1 MREEQIIKGYDSA
14 IIAKLFRFMKPY
26 WPMAVLAV
34 AALLLATGGELLRP
48 VLIQRA
54 IDNHIMGNTVAIRD
68 DRIGQGVL
76 SDTEI
81 EEGAPLID
89 GYRYVAASSLKNIT
103 KAKQKALGEQGLL
116 IRKDFILFQLD
127 EKSRAAAE
135 AHPEVIS
142 TGSGYGVIAREDLKS
157 LNQDEVIT
165 LRRDDVSSL
174 RTIGV
179 TYLVVLLAVL
189 VFSFLQVYLMAYTG
203 QGVMKD
209 LRGRLLRHTMRQ
221 SLGFLNR
228 TPVGSFVTRLTNDV
242 ETINEFFTTVAI
254 SVLKDLSMMIGVI
267 VTLFLLD
274 RTLALIT
281 LATLP
286 PVIALTLYFRVK
298 ARDAYRNVRLWVSRV
313 NAFLSEHISG
323 IAVVQIFARE
333 KRSFKEFDERN
344 TTLLQA
350 NLKEVF
356 VFALFRPFTQFLKS
370 FSIGIIIYFGAKY
383 FLSASLSLGV
393 LIAFINLIE
402 KFYRPVMDISE
413 KFTILQSA
421 MAGGERVF
429 NLLET
434 TESIEETAETFPAA
448 SEAPLPEV
456 PEGRLEFR
464 DVYFAYVED
473 EPVLKGLKFTVEPG
487 ETVAIVG
494 YTGAGKTTITN
505 LIARLWDIQS
515 GSILLDS
522 HDLREYPLAELRRHV
537 QPVQQDVF
545 LFSGSIL
552 GNITLGADMSR
563 GRIERAIEVVNA
575 DSFIKHLPKGLD
587 TDLHEGGT
595 NLSGGQRQLISFA
608 RIIAHNPRLVI
619 LDEATSSIDTE
630 TEKLIQEALT
640 EVFRGRTNLV
650 IAHRLSTIQHAD
662 RILVL
667 NEGVLVEEG
676 HHASLLAQKGVYY
689 NLYKLQYQFAGGNNT
704 G

>member
-1 MREEQIIKGYDSA
+1 VREEQIIKGYDSA
-14 IIAKLFRFMKPY
+14 IIAKLFKFMKPY
-26 WPMAVLAV
+26 LPAAVLAV
-34 AALLLATGGELLRP
+34 AALLLATGGELIRP

-54 IDNHIMGNTVAIRD
+54 IDNHIMGNTVAVRD
-68 DRIGQGVL
+68 DRIGTGVL
-76 SDTEI
+76 SDMEI
-81 EEGAPLID
+81 DEDAPLIG
-89 GYRYVAASSLKNIT
+89 GYRYIPASSLQNLT
-103 KAKQKALGEQGLL
+103 KSEQKSLAEKGVL
-116 IRKDFILFQLD
+116 IRKDFILFPLD

-135 AHPEVIS
+135 NRRDVIAA
-142 TGSGYGVIAREDLKS
+142 GSGYGVIAREDLKS
-157 LNQDEVIT
+157 LDREETAAV
-165 LRRDDVSSL
+165 RRHDVSSL
-174 RTIGV
+174 REIGV
-179 TYLVVLLAVL
+179 TYLAVLLAVM

-209 LRGRLLRHTMRQ
+209 LRGKLLRRTVGQR
-221 SLGFLNR
+221 LGFLNR
-228 TPVGSFVTRLTNDV
+228 TPVGSFVTRITNDV

-254 SVLKDLSMMIGVI
+254 SVLKDFSMMIGVI
-267 VTLFLLD
+267 ITLFLLD

-344 TTLLQA
+344 TSLLKA

-370 FSIGIIIYFGAKY
+370 FSIGIIIYFGAGY

-434 TESIEETAETFPAA
+434 EDCIEETAGTFPAA
-448 SEAPLPEV
+448 SEGPLPKE

-464 DVYFAYVED
+464 DVRFAYVED
-473 EPVLKGLKFTVEPG
+473 EPVLKGLSFAVEPG
-487 ETVAIVG
+487 ETAAIVG

-522 HDLREYPLAELRRHV
+522 HDLREYPLDDLRRHV

-545 LFSGSIL
+545 LFSGTIL
-552 GNITLGADMSR
+552 ENITLGADMPRSR
-563 GRIERAIEVVNA
+563 VERAAAVVNA
-575 DSFIKHLPKGLD
+575 DSFIKDMPNGLD
-587 TDLHEGGT
+587 TVLHEGGT

-608 RIIAHNPRLVI
+608 RIIAHNPRVVI

-676 HHASLLAQKGVYY
+676 HHESLLARKGVYY
-689 NLYKLQYQFAGGNNT
+689 NLYNLQYQFADRE
-704 G
+704 

>member
-1 MREEQIIKGYDSA
+1 
-14 IIAKLFRFMKPY
+14 
-26 WPMAVLAV
+26 
-34 AALLLATGGELLRP
+34 
-48 VLIQRA
+48 
-54 IDNHIMGNTVAIRD
+54 
-68 DRIGQGVL
+68 
-76 SDTEI
+76 
-81 EEGAPLID
+81 
-89 GYRYVAASSLKNIT
+89 
-103 KAKQKALGEQGLL
+103 
-116 IRKDFILFQLD
+116 
-127 EKSRAAAE
+127 
-135 AHPEVIS
+135 
-142 TGSGYGVIAREDLKS
+142 
-157 LNQDEVIT
+157 
-165 LRRDDVSSL
+165 
-174 RTIGV
+174 
-179 TYLVVLLAVL
+179 
-189 VFSFLQVYLMAYTG
+189 
-203 QGVMKD
+203 
-209 LRGRLLRHTMRQ
+209 
-221 SLGFLNR
+221 
-228 TPVGSFVTRLTNDV
+228 
-242 ETINEFFTTVAI
+242 
-254 SVLKDLSMMIGVI
+254 
-267 VTLFLLD
+267 
-274 RTLALIT
+274 
-281 LATLP
+281 
-286 PVIALTLYFRVK
+286 
-298 ARDAYRNVRLWVSRV
+298 
-313 NAFLSEHISG
+313 
-323 IAVVQIFARE
+323 
-333 KRSFKEFDERN
+333 
-344 TTLLQA
+344 
-350 NLKEVF
+350 
-356 VFALFRPFTQFLKS
+356 
-370 FSIGIIIYFGAKY
+370 
-383 FLSASLSLGV
+383 
-393 LIAFINLIE
+393 
-402 KFYRPVMDISE
+402 MDISE

-434 TESIEETAETFPAA
+434 TDSIEETAGTFPAA
-448 SEAPLPEV
+448 SEAPLPEE
-456 PEGRLEFR
+456 PRGRLEFK

>member
-34 AALLLATGGELLRP
+34 AALLLATGGELIRP

-54 IDNHIMGNTVAIRD
+54 IDNHIMGNTVAVRD
-68 DRIGQGVL
+68 DRIGKGVL
-76 SDTEI
+76 SNVDI
-81 EEGAPLID
+81 DEGTPLID
-89 GYRYVAASSLKNIT
+89 GYRYASASSLENIT
-103 KAKQKALGEQGLL
+103 KANQKALGEQGWL
-116 IRKDFILFQLD
+116 IRKDFILFPLD
-127 EKSRAAAE
+127 EKSRTVAE
-135 AHPEVIS
+135 DRSGVIS
-142 TGSGYGVIAREDLKS
+142 TGSGYGVISREDLKS
-157 LNQDEVIT
+157 LSRDEIAVI
-165 LRRDDVSSL
+165 RRNDVSSL
-174 RTIGV
+174 REIGV
-179 TYLVVLLAVL
+179 TYLVVLLGVM

-209 LRGRLLRHTMRQ
+209 LRGKLLRHTMGQR
-221 SLGFLNR
+221 LGYLNR

-254 SVLKDLSMMIGVI
+254 SVLKDFSMMIGVI
-267 VTLFLLD
+267 ITLFLLD

-298 ARDAYRNVRLWVSRV
+298 ARDAFRNVRLWVSRV

-333 KRSFKEFDERN
+333 KRSFKEFDDRN
-344 TTLLQA
+344 TSLLGA

-370 FSIGIIIYFGAKY
+370 FSIGIIIYFGARY

-402 KFYRPVMDISE
+402 KFYLPVMDISE

-434 TESIEETAETFPAA
+434 EDSIEETAGTFPAA
-448 SEAPLPEV
+448 SATPLPEE
-456 PEGRLEFR
+456 PRGRLEFR
-464 DVYFAYVED
+464 DVRFAYVED
-473 EPVLKGLKFTVEPG
+473 EPVLKGLSFTVEPG

-505 LIARLWDIQS
+505 LITRLWDIQS
-515 GSILLDS
+515 GSILLDA
-522 HDLREYPLAELRRHV
+522 HDLREYPLDRLRSHV

-545 LFSGSIL
+545 LFSGSIFE
-552 GNITLGADMSR
+552 NITLGAEMSR
-563 GRIERAIEVVNA
+563 SRVERAAAVVNA
-575 DSFIKHLPKGLD
+575 DSFIKHLPAGLD
-587 TDLHEGGT
+587 TVLHEGGT

-608 RIIAHNPRLVI
+608 RIIAHDPRLVI

-676 HHASLLAQKGVYY
+676 HHESLLARKGVYY
-689 NLYKLQYQFAGGNNT
+689 NLYNLQYQFADGR
-704 G
+704 